1 MTNTTTTAG
10 AMTTTSSSA
19 SAFASAPAGATGTA
33 GIATATTAA
42 TESATGTAA
51 TAAGHPA
58 RHDAVGTARH
68 LLLAAIAPAS
78 WGTTYVVTS
87 ELLPDHRPMLAATM
101 RALPAGLIL
110 LAFVRRL
117 PKGSWWWRTA
127 VLGTLN
133 FGAFFPLLF
142 FAAYRLPGGVA
153 ATLGSVQPLLVAGFS
168 VLILRRRPH
177 PVILGAAIV
186 GTGGVALMTLTA
198 KARLDPLGVLAMLVA
213 TALMALAV
221 VLGRKWG
228 RPEGATP
235 MVLATWQL
243 VFGGLVLLPM
253 TLVSEGLPDTLTA
266 KNLAGFAYIGV
277 VGTAAAYTL
286 WFHGIER
293 LAPTSLSL
301 LSLANQMVA
310 TIAGFVVLHQSLTV
324 PQAAGFAV
332 ALGALVTGQMLVA
345 RKRSA

>member
-1 MTNTTTTAG
+1 MTAITTTAP
-10 AMTTTSSSA
+10 AA
-19 SAFASAPAGATGTA
+19 ASAPATSATTATGPAAKA
-33 GIATATTAA
+33 GKTATT
-42 TESATGTAA
+42 GT
-51 TAAGHPA
+51 T
-58 RHDAVGTARH
+58 RD
-68 LLLAAIAPAS
+68 LLLSVIAPAA

-87 ELLPDHRPMLAATM
+87 TLLPAHRPMLAATL

-117 PKGSWWWRTA
+117 PKGSWWWKTA

-168 VLILRRRPH
+168 TLILRQRPH
-177 PVILGAAIV
+177 RAVLGAALA

-198 KARLDPLGVLAMLVA
+198 KARLDVPGVLAMLAA

-253 TLVSEGLPDTLTA
+253 TLLSEGPPDTLTA

-301 LSLANQMVA
+301 LSLANPMVA
-310 TIAGFVVLHQSLTV
+310 TVAGFVVLHQSLTV

-332 ALGALVTGQMLVA
+332 ALGALVTGQTLVS
-345 RKRSA
+345 RKH

>member
-1 MTNTTTTAG
+1 MTVTTTTAP
-10 AMTTTSSSA
+10 TT
-19 SAFASAPAGATGTA
+19 PA
-33 GIATATTAA
+33 
-42 TESATGTAA
+42 GTAA
-51 TAAGHPA
+51 GTATGAKS
-58 RHDAVGTARH
+58 GTARD
-68 LLLAAIAPAS
+68 LLLSALAPAS

-117 PKGSWWWRTA
+117 PKGSWWWKTA

-153 ATLGSVQPLLVAGFS
+153 STLGSVQPLLVAGFS
-168 VLILRRRPH
+168 ILILRQRPARA
-177 PVILGAAIV
+177 VLGAAVV

-198 KARLDPLGVLAMLVA
+198 KARLDVLGVLAMLVA

-228 RPEGATP
+228 RPQGATP

-253 TLVSEGLPDTLTA
+253 TLVSEGLPGTLTA
-266 KNLAGFAYIGV
+266 KNLAGFAYIGIL
-277 VGTAAAYTL
+277 GTAVAYTL
-286 WFHGIER
+286 WFRGIER

-301 LSLANQMVA
+301 LSLANPMVA
-310 TIAGFVVLHQSLTV
+310 MVAGFVVLHQSLTV

-332 ALGALVTGQMLVA
+332 ALGALVTGQMLAA
-345 RKRSA
+345 RKR

>member
-1 MTNTTTTAG
+1 MTTTTTSVTTPG
-10 AMTTTSSSA
+10 A
-19 SAFASAPAGATGTA
+19 ATG
-33 GIATATTAA
+33 
-42 TESATGTAA
+42 
-51 TAAGHPA
+51 AAGRPA
-58 RHDAVGTARH
+58 RHDAAGTARD
-68 LLLAAIAPAS
+68 LLLSVLAPAS

-117 PKGSWWWRTA
+117 PKGGWWWKTA

-153 ATLGSVQPLLVAGFS
+153 STLGSVQPLLVAGLS
-168 VLILRRRPH
+168 ILILRQRPH
-177 PVILGAAIV
+177 AAVLGAAII

-198 KARLDPLGVLAMLVA
+198 KARLDPLGVLAMLAA

-221 VLGRKWG
+221 VLGRRWG

-253 TLVSEGLPDTLTA
+253 TLASEGLPDTLSA

-277 VGTAAAYTL
+277 VGTAVAYTL
-286 WFHGIER
+286 WFRGIER

-301 LSLANQMVA
+301 LSLANPMVA
-310 TIAGFVVLHQSLTV
+310 TIAGFVVLHQSLTA
-324 PQAAGFAV
+324 PQAAGFAL
-332 ALGALVTGQMLVA
+332 ALGALVTGQMLAA
-345 RKRSA
+345 RKRAA

>member
-1 MTNTTTTAG
+1 M
-10 AMTTTSSSA
+10 
-19 SAFASAPAGATGTA
+19 
-33 GIATATTAA
+33 TATTTIPTTAPASGPASTHAA
-42 TESATGTAA
+42 
-51 TAAGHPA
+51 
-58 RHDAVGTARH
+58 GTARD
-68 LLLAAIAPAS
+68 LLLSVLAPAS

-87 ELLPDHRPMLAATM
+87 ELLPAHRPMLAATM

-117 PKGSWWWRTA
+117 PKGSWWWKTA

-153 ATLGSVQPLLVAGFS
+153 STLGSVQPLLVAGFS
-168 VLILRRRPH
+168 ILILGQRPH
-177 PVILGAAIV
+177 RAVLGAAAV

-198 KARLDPLGVLAMLVA
+198 KARLDVPGVLAMLVA
-213 TALMALAV
+213 TGLMALAV

-228 RPEGATP
+228 RPPGATP

-253 TLVSEGLPDTLTA
+253 TAVSEGLPDTLTA
-266 KNLAGFAYIGV
+266 KNLAGFTYIGV

-286 WFHGIER
+286 WFRGIER

-301 LSLANQMVA
+301 LSLANPMVA
-310 TIAGFVVLHQSLTV
+310 TVAGFVVLHQSLTV

-332 ALGALVTGQMLVA
+332 ALGALVAGQMLVA
-345 RKRSA
+345 RKRAA

>member
-1 MTNTTTTAG
+1 MTAITTIPTTAP
-10 AMTTTSSSA
+10 A
-19 SAFASAPAGATGTA
+19 SGPASTH
-33 GIATATTAA
+33 AA
-42 TESATGTAA
+42 
-51 TAAGHPA
+51 
-58 RHDAVGTARH
+58 GTARD
-68 LLLAAIAPAS
+68 LLLSVLAPAS

-87 ELLPDHRPMLAATM
+87 ELLPAHRPMLAATM

-117 PKGSWWWRTA
+117 PKGSWWWKTA

-153 ATLGSVQPLLVAGFS
+153 STLGSVQPLLVAGFS
-168 VLILRRRPH
+168 ILILGQRPH
-177 PVILGAAIV
+177 RAVLGAAAV

-198 KARLDPLGVLAMLVA
+198 KARLDVPGVLAMLVA
-213 TALMALAV
+213 TGLMALAV

-228 RPEGATP
+228 RPPGATP

-253 TLVSEGLPDTLTA
+253 TAVSEGLPDTLTA
-266 KNLAGFAYIGV
+266 KNLAGFTCIGV

-286 WFHGIER
+286 WFRGIER

-301 LSLANQMVA
+301 LSLANPMVA
-310 TIAGFVVLHQSLTV
+310 TVAGFVVLHQSLTV

-332 ALGALVTGQMLVA
+332 ALGALVAGQMLVA
-345 RKRSA
+345 RKRAA

>member
-1 MTNTTTTAG
+1 MTASTTASP
-10 AMTTTSSSA
+10 AAPSA
-19 SAFASAPAGATGTA
+19 AQTRTHPTGTA
-33 GIATATTAA
+33 
-42 TESATGTAA
+42 
-51 TAAGHPA
+51 
-58 RHDAVGTARH
+58 RD
-68 LLLAAIAPAS
+68 LLLSVIAPAS

-117 PKGSWWWRTA
+117 PKGSWWWKTA

-142 FAAYRLPGGVA
+142 FAAYRLPGGLA
-153 ATLGSVQPLLVAGFS
+153 STLGSVQPLLVAGFS
-168 VLILRRRPH
+168 ILILRQRPH
-177 PVILGAAIV
+177 SAVLGAAVV
-186 GTGGVALMTLTA
+186 GTVGVALMTLTG

-243 VFGGLVLLPM
+243 VFGGLLLLPM
-253 TLVSEGLPDTLTA
+253 TLASEGLPDTLSA

-277 VGTAAAYTL
+277 VGTAVAYTL
-286 WFHGIER
+286 WFRGIER

-301 LSLANQMVA
+301 LSLANPMVA
-310 TIAGFVVLHQSLTV
+310 TVAGFVVLHQSLTA

-332 ALGALVTGQMLVA
+332 ALGALVTGQVLA
-345 RKRSA
+345 SRRR

>member
-1 MTNTTTTAG
+1 MTATTATTTTA
-10 AMTTTSSSA
+10 
-19 SAFASAPAGATGTA
+19 APAAGPATGH
-33 GIATATTAA
+33 AA
-42 TESATGTAA
+42 
-51 TAAGHPA
+51 
-58 RHDAVGTARH
+58 GTARD
-68 LLLAAIAPAS
+68 LLLSVIAPAS

-87 ELLPDHRPMLAATM
+87 ELLPAHRPMLAATM

-117 PKGSWWWRTA
+117 PKGDWWWKTA

-153 ATLGSVQPLLVAGFS
+153 STLGSVQPLLVAGFS
-168 VLILRRRPH
+168 ALILRQRPH
-177 PVILGAAIV
+177 GAVLGAAVV

-198 KARLDPLGVLAMLVA
+198 KARLDPLGVVAMLVA

-228 RPEGATP
+228 RPAGATP

-243 VFGGLVLLPM
+243 VFGGIVLLPM
-253 TLVSEGLPDTLTA
+253 TLLSEGLPETLTA
-266 KNLAGFAYIGV
+266 KNAAGFAYIGG

-286 WFHGIER
+286 WFRGIER

-301 LSLANQMVA
+301 LSLANPMVA
-310 TIAGFVVLHQSLTV
+310 TVAGFAVLHQSLTV
-324 PQAAGFAV
+324 PQAAGIAV
-332 ALGALVTGQMLVA
+332 ALGALVAGQMLVA

>member
-1 MTNTTTTAG
+1 MTASTTASPV
-10 AMTTTSSSA
+10 APSA
-19 SAFASAPAGATGTA
+19 AHTHTHPTGTA
-33 GIATATTAA
+33 
-42 TESATGTAA
+42 
-51 TAAGHPA
+51 
-58 RHDAVGTARH
+58 RD
-68 LLLAAIAPAS
+68 LLLSVIAPAS

-117 PKGSWWWRTA
+117 PKGSWWWKTA

-142 FAAYRLPGGVA
+142 FAAYRLPGGLA
-153 ATLGSVQPLLVAGFS
+153 STLGSVQPLLVAGFS
-168 VLILRRRPH
+168 ILILRQRPH
-177 PVILGAAIV
+177 SAVLGAAAV
-186 GTGGVALMTLTA
+186 GTVGVALMTLTG

-243 VFGGLVLLPM
+243 VFGGLLLLPM
-253 TLVSEGLPDTLTA
+253 TLASEGLPDTLSA
-266 KNLAGFAYIGV
+266 KNVAGFAYIGI
-277 VGTAAAYTL
+277 VGTAVAYTL
-286 WFHGIER
+286 WFRGIER

-301 LSLANQMVA
+301 LSLANPMVA
-310 TIAGFVVLHQSLTV
+310 TVAGFVVLHQSLTA

-332 ALGALVTGQMLVA
+332 ALGALVSGQVLA
-345 RKRSA
+345 SRRR

>member
-1 MTNTTTTAG
+1 MTATTATTTTA
-10 AMTTTSSSA
+10 
-19 SAFASAPAGATGTA
+19 APAAGPATGH
-33 GIATATTAA
+33 AA
-42 TESATGTAA
+42 
-51 TAAGHPA
+51 
-58 RHDAVGTARH
+58 GTARD
-68 LLLAAIAPAS
+68 LLLSVIAPAS

-87 ELLPDHRPMLAATM
+87 ELLPAHRPMLAATM

-117 PKGSWWWRTA
+117 PKGDWWWKTA

-142 FAAYRLPGGVA
+142 FAAYHLPGGVA
-153 ATLGSVQPLLVAGFS
+153 STLGSVQPLLVAGFS
-168 VLILRRRPH
+168 ALILRQRPH
-177 PVILGAAIV
+177 GAVLGAAVV

-198 KARLDPLGVLAMLVA
+198 KARLDPLGVVAMLVA

-228 RPEGATP
+228 RPAGATP

-243 VFGGLVLLPM
+243 VFGGIVLLPM
-253 TLVSEGLPDTLTA
+253 TLLSEGLPDTLTA
-266 KNLAGFAYIGV
+266 KNAAGFAFIGV

-286 WFHGIER
+286 WFRGIER

-301 LSLANQMVA
+301 LSLANPMVA
-310 TIAGFVVLHQSLTV
+310 TVAGFAVLHQSLTV
-324 PQAAGFAV
+324 PQAAGIAV
-332 ALGALVTGQMLVA
+332 ALGALVAGQMLVA

>member
-1 MTNTTTTAG
+1 MTATTATTTTA
-10 AMTTTSSSA
+10 
-19 SAFASAPAGATGTA
+19 APAAGPATGH
-33 GIATATTAA
+33 AA
-42 TESATGTAA
+42 
-51 TAAGHPA
+51 
-58 RHDAVGTARH
+58 GTARD
-68 LLLAAIAPAS
+68 LLLSVIAPAS

-87 ELLPDHRPMLAATM
+87 ELLPAHRPMLAATM

-117 PKGSWWWRTA
+117 PKGDWWWKTA

-153 ATLGSVQPLLVAGFS
+153 STLGSVQPLLVAGFS
-168 VLILRRRPH
+168 ALILRQRPH
-177 PVILGAAIV
+177 GAVLGAAVV

-198 KARLDPLGVLAMLVA
+198 KARLDPLGVVAMLVA

-228 RPEGATP
+228 RPAGATP

-243 VFGGLVLLPM
+243 VFGGIVLLPM
-253 TLVSEGLPDTLTA
+253 TLLSEGLPDTLTA
-266 KNLAGFAYIGV
+266 KNAAGFAFIGV

-286 WFHGIER
+286 WFRGIER

-301 LSLANQMVA
+301 LSLANPMVA
-310 TIAGFVVLHQSLTV
+310 TVAGFAVLHQSLTV
-324 PQAAGFAV
+324 PQAAGIAV
-332 ALGALVTGQMLVA
+332 ALGALVAGQTLVA
-345 RKRSA
+345 RKHSA

>member
-1 MTNTTTTAG
+1 
-10 AMTTTSSSA
+10 MTTTMTPGA
-19 SAFASAPAGATGTA
+19 APATA
-33 GIATATTAA
+33 IP
-42 TESATGTAA
+42 
-51 TAAGHPA
+51 AAGHPA
-58 RHDAVGTARH
+58 RHHAAGTARD
-68 LLLAAIAPAS
+68 LLLSVLAPAS

-117 PKGSWWWRTA
+117 PKGGWWWKTA

-153 ATLGSVQPLLVAGFS
+153 STLGSVQPLLVAGFS
-168 VLILRRRPH
+168 ILVLRQRPH
-177 PVILGAAIV
+177 AAVLGAAVV

-266 KNLAGFAYIGV
+266 KNIAGFAYIGV
-277 VGTAAAYTL
+277 VGTAVAYTL
-286 WFHGIER
+286 WFRGIER

-301 LSLANQMVA
+301 LSLANPMVA
-310 TIAGFVVLHQSLTV
+310 TIAGFVVLDQSLTV
-324 PQAAGFAV
+324 PQAAGFAL

-345 RKRSA
+345 RRRAL

>member
-1 MTNTTTTAG
+1 MT
-10 AMTTTSSSA
+10 
-19 SAFASAPAGATGTA
+19 
-33 GIATATTAA
+33 TATTAA
-42 TESATGTAA
+42 PSAAQSSATASTA
-51 TAAGHPA
+51 
-58 RHDAVGTARH
+58 GTARD
-68 LLLAAIAPAS
+68 LLLSALAPAS

-87 ELLPDHRPMLAATM
+87 EFLPDHRPMLAATM

-117 PKGSWWWRTA
+117 PKGSWWWKTA

-153 ATLGSVQPLLVAGFS
+153 STLGSVQPLLVAGFS
-168 VLILRRRPH
+168 ILILRQRPH
-177 PVILGAAIV
+177 AAVFGAAVV

-198 KARLDPLGVLAMLVA
+198 KARLDALGVAAMLVA

-243 VFGGLVLLPM
+243 VFGGLVLAPM

-266 KNLAGFAYIGV
+266 RNLAGFAYIGV
-277 VGTAAAYTL
+277 VGTAVAYTL
-286 WFHGIER
+286 WFRGIER

-301 LSLANQMVA
+301 LSLANPMVA
-310 TIAGFVVLHQSLTV
+310 TVAGFAVLHQSLTA

-345 RKRSA
+345 RRRAA

>member
-1 MTNTTTTAG
+1 MTVTTAAAPTG
-10 AMTTTSSSA
+10 SSA
-19 SAFASAPAGATGTA
+19 SAAASAATSAATGTN
-33 GIATATTAA
+33 TTHPGK
-42 TESATGTAA
+42 TGTA
-51 TAAGHPA
+51 
-58 RHDAVGTARH
+58 RD
-68 LLLAAIAPAS
+68 LLLSAIAPAS

-87 ELLPDHRPMLAATM
+87 TLLPDHRPMLAATM

-117 PKGSWWWRTA
+117 PKGSWWWKTA

-153 ATLGSVQPLLVAGFS
+153 STLGSVQPLLVAGFS
-168 VLILRRRPH
+168 ILILRQTPARA
-177 PVILGAAIV
+177 VLGAAII
-186 GTGGVALMTLTA
+186 GTGGVALMTLSA
-198 KARLDPLGVLAMLVA
+198 KARLDALGVAAMLSA

-228 RPEGATP
+228 RPEGASP

-266 KNLAGFAYIGV
+266 KNIAGFTYIGV

-286 WFHGIER
+286 WFRGIER
-293 LAPTSLSL
+293 LSPTSLSL
-301 LSLANQMVA
+301 LSLANPMVA
-310 TIAGFVVLHQSLTV
+310 TVAGFVVLHQSLTV

-332 ALGALVTGQMLVA
+332 ALGALVAGQTLAA
-345 RKRSA
+345 RKR

>member
-1 MTNTTTTAG
+1 
-10 AMTTTSSSA
+10 MTTV
-19 SAFASAPAGATGTA
+19 
-33 GIATATTAA
+33 TTAA
-42 TESATGTAA
+42 PTGASGTTQSSAHATG
-51 TAAGHPA
+51 PA
-58 RHDAVGTARH
+58 GTARD
-68 LLLAAIAPAS
+68 LLLSVIAPAS

-87 ELLPDHRPMLAATM
+87 EFLPAHRPMLAATM

-117 PKGSWWWRTA
+117 PKGSWWWKTA

-153 ATLGSVQPLLVAGFS
+153 STLGSVQPLLVAGFS
-168 VLILRRRPH
+168 ILILRRRPH
-177 PVILGAAIV
+177 AAVLGAAVAGNGGGELRKLTNKDQMEGLSVLVMPVSHGIV
-186 GTGGVALMTLTA
+186 
-198 KARLDPLGVLAMLVA
+198 
-213 TALMALAV
+213 ALAV
-221 VLGRKWG
+221 VLGRRWG

-253 TLVSEGLPDTLTA
+253 TLASEGLPDTLTA
-266 KNLAGFAYIGV
+266 RNLLGFAAIGV

-286 WFHGIER
+286 WFRGIER

-301 LSLANQMVA
+301 LSLANPLVA
-310 TIAGFVVLHQSLTV
+310 TIAGFVVLHQSLTI

-332 ALGALVTGQMLVA
+332 ALGALVAGQMLVA
-345 RKRSA
+345 RKRAA

>member
-1 MTNTTTTAG
+1 MTASTTASPV
-10 AMTTTSSSA
+10 APSA
-19 SAFASAPAGATGTA
+19 AHAHTHPTGTA
-33 GIATATTAA
+33 
-42 TESATGTAA
+42 
-51 TAAGHPA
+51 
-58 RHDAVGTARH
+58 RD
-68 LLLAAIAPAS
+68 LLLSVIAPAS

-117 PKGSWWWRTA
+117 PKGSWWWKTA

-142 FAAYRLPGGVA
+142 FAAYRLPGGLA
-153 ATLGSVQPLLVAGFS
+153 STLGSVQPLLVAGFS
-168 VLILRRRPH
+168 ILILRQRPH
-177 PVILGAAIV
+177 SAVLGAAAV
-186 GTGGVALMTLTA
+186 GTVGVALMTLTG

-243 VFGGLVLLPM
+243 VFGGLLLLPM
-253 TLVSEGLPDTLTA
+253 TLASEGLPDTLSA
-266 KNLAGFAYIGV
+266 KNVAGFAYIGI
-277 VGTAAAYTL
+277 VGTAVAYTL
-286 WFHGIER
+286 WFRGIER

-301 LSLANQMVA
+301 LSLANPMVA
-310 TIAGFVVLHQSLTV
+310 TVAGFVVLHQSLTA

-332 ALGALVTGQMLVA
+332 ALGALVSGQVLA
-345 RKRSA
+345 SRRR

>member
-1 MTNTTTTAG
+1 MTA
-10 AMTTTSSSA
+10 
-19 SAFASAPAGATGTA
+19 
-33 GIATATTAA
+33 IATATAAPTAA
-42 TESATGTAA
+42 HTPSSSTGTA
-51 TAAGHPA
+51 
-58 RHDAVGTARH
+58 RD
-68 LLLAAIAPAS
+68 LLLSVLAPAS

-87 ELLPDHRPMLAATM
+87 QLLPDHRPMLAATM

-117 PKGSWWWRTA
+117 PKGSWWWKTA

-153 ATLGSVQPLLVAGFS
+153 STLGSVQPLLVAGFS
-168 VLILRRRPH
+168 ILILRQRPH
-177 PVILGAAIV
+177 NAVLGAAVV

-198 KARLDPLGVLAMLVA
+198 KARLDTLGVLAMLVA

-243 VFGGLVLLPM
+243 VFGGLILLPM

-266 KNLAGFAYIGV
+266 KNLAGFTYIGV
-277 VGTAAAYTL
+277 VGTALAYTL
-286 WFHGIER
+286 WFRGIER

-301 LSLANQMVA
+301 LSLANPMVA
-310 TIAGFVVLHQSLTV
+310 TIAGFVVLHQSLTG

-345 RKRSA
+345 RKR